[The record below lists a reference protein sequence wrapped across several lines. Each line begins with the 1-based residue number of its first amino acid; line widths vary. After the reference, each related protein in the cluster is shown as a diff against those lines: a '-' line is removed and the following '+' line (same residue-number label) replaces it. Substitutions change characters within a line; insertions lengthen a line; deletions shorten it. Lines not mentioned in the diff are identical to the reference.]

1 MDLKRFW
8 RHILMSPLKAR
19 RAFPESVME
28 AIGREV
34 SAGERGHRGEV
45 RLVVE
50 AELTT
55 AQLWADLRS
64 RERAIEL
71 FAQLRVWDTEDNT
84 GVLLYVLLAD
94 RKVEIVADRGIA
106 RKVDQSE
113 WDAICASMGAAFA
126 KGDFAR
132 GAIVGVQA
140 ASLLLD
146 RHFPAGD
153 SENPNEMPDKPL
165 LI

>member
-1 MDLKRFW
+1 MHLKRFW
-8 RHILMSPLKAR
+8 RHVLMSPPAAR
-19 RAFPESVME
+19 RAFPESAME

-34 SAGERGHRGEV
+34 SAGEKKHRGEV

-64 RERAIEL
+64 RERAIDL
-71 FAQLRVWDTEDNT
+71 FAQLRVWNTEDNT
-84 GVLLYVLLAD
+84 GILVYVLLAD

-106 RKVDQSE
+106 REVDQSE
-113 WDAICASMGAAFA
+113 WDAICAAMGAAFRS
-126 KGDFAR
+126 GDFA
-132 GAIVGVQA
+132 GGSIAGVKA
-140 ASLLLD
+140 ANALLE
-146 RHFPAGD
+146 RHFPAGEG
-153 SENPNEMPDKPL
+153 ENPNELPDRPL